1 MRTLLL
7 AGLAIVLSASVLKAQ
22 EGPRPENSEIRR
34 LEQEIARMRFQ
45 LRHLTAEVER
55 IKQRIPA
62 QQGPQQGRGPGRE
75 GGFGV
80 PPGPQG
86 GPMGPGPQSGGGFA
100 SRFGSG
106 PGPQQPGSG
115 NEFGGFARGFGG
127 GFGGGFGP
135 GTGPGPGGFG
145 ATAGFGRGGFAG
157 GGFGFGGAGG
167 FGGFSGSQA
176 RSHGRPMSGAAA
188 ISTSPASGMDDLNR
202 KLDRIIEELQAMRQ
216 QMRR

>member
-62 QQGPQQGRGPGRE
+62 QQGPQPGRGPGRE

-86 GPMGPGPQSGGGFA
+86 GPMGPGPQ
-100 SRFGSG
+100 
-106 PGPQQPGSG
+106 PG
-115 NEFGGFARGFGG
+115 GGFARGYGG

-145 ATAGFGRGGFAG
+145 AMAGFGRGGF
-157 GGFGFGGAGG
+157 AGG

-176 RSHGRPMSGAAA
+176 RSPGRPISGAAA